1 MVGKKHFRGK
11 EKSMEDCV
19 FCKIVA
25 GDLPC
30 VKIYEDERVLAFAD
44 INPIAQ
50 GHTLLIPKTHAE
62 NIWEISAED
71 ISAVAR
77 AARKVAAAIRKALDP
92 IGVAALQLNGRGV
105 DQLVMHYHLH
115 LVPRA
120 ADGPPLPVTSW
131 TMTPGDMA
139 AIAKTAERIAAA
151 LD

>member
-1 MVGKKHFRGK
+1 
-11 EKSMEDCV
+11 MEDCV

-62 NIWEISAED
+62 NI
-71 ISAVAR
+71 
-77 AARKVAAAIRKALDP
+77 
-92 IGVAALQLNGRGV
+92 